1 MAEFKSQDEKTKQAF
16 SMIEQGVKDV
26 YSSESFKQY
35 LSCLSKFHSYS
46 LNNTLLILSQKPEAS
61 LVAGYRAW
69 QTNFNR
75 HVNKG
80 AIFVD
85 IKGFPQDI
93 YVPDGRNAGYIEYI
107 HGGVARNVVEDIA
120 NLGLNSTFVSIVDN
134 TALGEDVK
142 QRLQNRNV
150 NTDYMKSIENGMGTW
165 LAVFDHNGELA
176 GSISHRPNL
185 MPIYSILEENG
196 DTIIE
201 NSDSVVAEID
211 MDEEI
216 VEKVVY
222 LCQKHNKKLFGVVS
236 NMNIAIERKDL
247 LKQFDCLICNQLES
261 SILFSRDFKEMSA
274 EELSHTLIDE
284 LQQSEF
290 NSLIVTL
297 GEAGS
302 LYVKNNGESGFCQA
316 RQIEV
321 KDTTGA
327 GDAFCAGT
335 SAGLTYGKS
344 MLEAMKIGSHLASS
358 VIASCENVCP
368 CFSQDKFDIVKK

>member
-1 MAEFKSQDEKTKQAF
+1 MK
-16 SMIEQGVKDV
+16 
-26 YSSESFKQY
+26 
-35 LSCLSKFHSYS
+35 
-46 LNNTLLILSQKPEAS
+46 NNVIQKKNGI
-61 LVAGYRAW
+61 V
-69 QTNFNR
+69 
-75 HVNKG
+75 VVG

-261 SILFSRDFKEMSA
+261 SIIFS
-274 EELSHTLIDE
+274 
-284 LQQSEF
+284 
-290 NSLIVTL
+290 
-297 GEAGS
+297 
-302 LYVKNNGESGFCQA
+302 
-316 RQIEV
+316 
-321 KDTTGA
+321 
-327 GDAFCAGT
+327 
-335 SAGLTYGKS
+335 
-344 MLEAMKIGSHLASS
+344 
-358 VIASCENVCP
+358 
-368 CFSQDKFDIVKK
+368 

>member
-1 MAEFKSQDEKTKQAF
+1 
-16 SMIEQGVKDV
+16 MI
-26 YSSESFKQY
+26 
-35 LSCLSKFHSYS
+35 
-46 LNNTLLILSQKPEAS
+46 QKKNGI
-61 LVAGYRAW
+61 V
-69 QTNFNR
+69 
-75 HVNKG
+75 VVG

-222 LCQKHNKKLFGVVS
+222 LCQIIYVFLTIFLY
-236 NMNIAIERKDL
+236 L
-247 LKQFDCLICNQLES
+247 LKCPQ
-261 SILFSRDFKEMSA
+261 
-274 EELSHTLIDE
+274 
-284 LQQSEF
+284 
-290 NSLIVTL
+290 SLIL
-297 GEAGS
+297 SA
-302 LYVKNNGESGFCQA
+302 L
-316 RQIEV
+316 R
-321 KDTTGA
+321 
-327 GDAFCAGT
+327 AFCFC
-335 SAGLTYGKS
+335 GKPHIS
-344 MLEAMKIGSHLASS
+344 RSIFLYFRYQAWLKSW
-358 VIASCENVCP
+358 
-368 CFSQDKFDIVKK
+368 

>member
-1 MAEFKSQDEKTKQAF
+1 
-16 SMIEQGVKDV
+16 MIQRKNGIVV
-26 YSSESFKQY
+26 
-35 LSCLSKFHSYS
+35 
-46 LNNTLLILSQKPEAS
+46 
-61 LVAGYRAW
+61 V
-69 QTNFNR
+69 
-75 HVNKG
+75 G

-85 IKGFPQDI
+85 IKGFPQNTYI
-93 YVPDGRNAGYIEYI
+93 PDGRNAGYIEYI

-120 NLGLNSTFVSIVDN
+120 NLGLNSTFVGIVDN
-134 TALGEDVK
+134 TALGKDVK
-142 QRLQNRNV
+142 QHLQNRNV

-176 GSISHRPNL
+176 GSVSQRPDL
-185 MPIYSILEENG
+185 MPIYSILEEYG

-201 NSDSVVAEID
+201 NCDSVVAEID

-216 VEKVVY
+216 VDKIVD
-222 LCQKHNKKLFGVVS
+222 LCKKYNKKLFGVVS

-261 SILFSRDFKEMSA
+261 SILFSRDYGEISV
-274 EELSHTLIDE
+274 EELSYTLLEE
-284 LQQSEF
+284 LQKAEF

-302 LYVKNNGESGFCQA
+302 LYVKNNRECGFCQA
-316 RQIEV
+316 RKIEV

-327 GDAFCAGT
+327 GDAFCAGA

-344 MLEAMKIGSHLASS
+344 MLEAMELGSYLASC
-358 VIASCENVCP
+358 VIASLENVCP
-368 CFSQDKFDIVKK
+368 CFMPEEFDIVKK

>member
-1 MAEFKSQDEKTKQAF
+1 MK
-16 SMIEQGVKDV
+16 
-26 YSSESFKQY
+26 
-35 LSCLSKFHSYS
+35 
-46 LNNTLLILSQKPEAS
+46 NNVIQKKNGI
-61 LVAGYRAW
+61 V
-69 QTNFNR
+69 
-75 HVNKG
+75 VVG

-185 MPIYSILEENG
+185 MPIYSIL
-196 DTIIE
+196 
-201 NSDSVVAEID
+201 
-211 MDEEI
+211 
-216 VEKVVY
+216 
-222 LCQKHNKKLFGVVS
+222 CQKHNKKLFGVVS

-261 SILFSRDFKEMSA
+261 SILFSRDFKEISA

-284 LQQSEF
+284 VQQSEF

>member
-1 MAEFKSQDEKTKQAF
+1 MK
-16 SMIEQGVKDV
+16 
-26 YSSESFKQY
+26 
-35 LSCLSKFHSYS
+35 
-46 LNNTLLILSQKPEAS
+46 NNVIQKKNGI
-61 LVAGYRAW
+61 V
-69 QTNFNR
+69 
-75 HVNKG
+75 VVG

-261 SILFSRDFKEMSA
+261 SILFSRDFKEIS
-274 EELSHTLIDE
+274 
-284 LQQSEF
+284 
-290 NSLIVTL
+290 
-297 GEAGS
+297 
-302 LYVKNNGESGFCQA
+302 VKNNGESGFCQA

>member
-1 MAEFKSQDEKTKQAF
+1 
-16 SMIEQGVKDV
+16 MIQRKNGIVV
-26 YSSESFKQY
+26 
-35 LSCLSKFHSYS
+35 
-46 LNNTLLILSQKPEAS
+46 
-61 LVAGYRAW
+61 V
-69 QTNFNR
+69 
-75 HVNKG
+75 G

-85 IKGFPQDI
+85 IKGFPQNTYI
-93 YVPDGRNAGYIEYI
+93 PDGRNAGYIEYI

-222 LCQKHNKKLFGVVS
+222 Y
-236 NMNIAIERKDL
+236 D
-247 LKQFDCLICNQLES
+247 
-261 SILFSRDFKEMSA
+261 
-274 EELSHTLIDE
+274 
-284 LQQSEF
+284 
-290 NSLIVTL
+290 
-297 GEAGS
+297 
-302 LYVKNNGESGFCQA
+302 KNT
-316 RQIEV
+316 I
-321 KDTTGA
+321 
-327 GDAFCAGT
+327 
-335 SAGLTYGKS
+335 
-344 MLEAMKIGSHLASS
+344 KI
-358 VIASCENVCP
+358 
-368 CFSQDKFDIVKK
+368 

>member
-1 MAEFKSQDEKTKQAF
+1 MK
-16 SMIEQGVKDV
+16 
-26 YSSESFKQY
+26 
-35 LSCLSKFHSYS
+35 
-46 LNNTLLILSQKPEAS
+46 NNVIQKKNGI
-61 LVAGYRAW
+61 V
-69 QTNFNR
+69 
-75 HVNKG
+75 VVG

-134 TALGEDVK
+134 TVLGEDVK

-261 SILFSRDFKEMSA
+261 SILFSRDFKEISA

-321 KDTTGA
+321 KDATGA

-368 CFSQDKFDIVKK
+368 CFSKDKFDIVKK

>member
-1 MAEFKSQDEKTKQAF
+1 MK
-16 SMIEQGVKDV
+16 
-26 YSSESFKQY
+26 
-35 LSCLSKFHSYS
+35 
-46 LNNTLLILSQKPEAS
+46 NNVIQKKNGI
-61 LVAGYRAW
+61 V
-69 QTNFNR
+69 
-75 HVNKG
+75 VVG

-107 HGGVARNVVEDIA
+107 HGGVA
-120 NLGLNSTFVSIVDN
+120 
-134 TALGEDVK
+134 
-142 QRLQNRNV
+142 RNV

-196 DTIIE
+196 DAIIE

-261 SILFSRDFKEMSA
+261 SILFSRDFKEISA

>member
-1 MAEFKSQDEKTKQAF
+1 MK
-16 SMIEQGVKDV
+16 
-26 YSSESFKQY
+26 
-35 LSCLSKFHSYS
+35 
-46 LNNTLLILSQKPEAS
+46 NNVIQKKNGI
-61 LVAGYRAW
+61 V
-69 QTNFNR
+69 
-75 HVNKG
+75 VVG

-176 GSISHRPNL
+176 GSISYRPNL

-222 LCQKHNKKLFGVVS
+222 LCQIIYVFLTIFLY
-236 NMNIAIERKDL
+236 L
-247 LKQFDCLICNQLES
+247 LKCPQ
-261 SILFSRDFKEMSA
+261 
-274 EELSHTLIDE
+274 
-284 LQQSEF
+284 
-290 NSLIVTL
+290 SLIL
-297 GEAGS
+297 SA
-302 LYVKNNGESGFCQA
+302 L
-316 RQIEV
+316 R
-321 KDTTGA
+321 
-327 GDAFCAGT
+327 AFCFC
-335 SAGLTYGKS
+335 GKPHIS
-344 MLEAMKIGSHLASS
+344 RSIFLYFRYQTWLKSW
-358 VIASCENVCP
+358 
-368 CFSQDKFDIVKK
+368 

>member
-1 MAEFKSQDEKTKQAF
+1 
-16 SMIEQGVKDV
+16 MIQRKNGIVV
-26 YSSESFKQY
+26 
-35 LSCLSKFHSYS
+35 
-46 LNNTLLILSQKPEAS
+46 
-61 LVAGYRAW
+61 V
-69 QTNFNR
+69 
-75 HVNKG
+75 G

-165 LAVFDHNGELA
+165 LA
-176 GSISHRPNL
+176 
-185 MPIYSILEENG
+185 
-196 DTIIE
+196 
-201 NSDSVVAEID
+201 
-211 MDEEI
+211 
-216 VEKVVY
+216 VY

>member
-1 MAEFKSQDEKTKQAF
+1 
-16 SMIEQGVKDV
+16 MIEQLSVKDYV
-26 YSSESFKQY
+26 LFESCIIDFTNGMSVITGETGAGKSLLIDAIGY
-35 LSCLSKFHSYS
+35 LSGDRIKSNVIRNGKDKA
-46 LNNTLLILSQKPEAS
+46 ILSMVLTSNEK
-61 LVAGYRAW
+61 
-69 QTNFNR
+69 
-75 HVNKG
+75 VN
-80 AIFVD
+80 
-85 IKGFPQDI
+85 
-93 YVPDGRNAGYIEYI
+93 
-107 HGGVARNVVEDIA
+107 
-120 NLGLNSTFVSIVDN
+120 
-134 TALGEDVK
+134 
-142 QRLQNRNV
+142 
-150 NTDYMKSIENGMGTW
+150 
-165 LAVFDHNGELA
+165 
-176 GSISHRPNL
+176 
-185 MPIYSILEENG
+185 SILEENG
-196 DTIIE
+196 DAIIE

-261 SILFSRDFKEMSA
+261 SILFSRDFKEISA

-327 GDAFCAGT
+327 GDAFCAGA